1 MEEAITR
8 KLKDIMETELAPV
21 LALFATRSPEIKLTP
36 PRRVFCAE
44 AVAIERK
51 FFPFIQI
58 FAPGESEFGYS
69 LSWPENQESQEHVY
83 RFYIDIWLDGK
94 EPEELYFE
102 LLRYKAA
109 VVTTLR
115 NNMNLDGLAYGCLVR
130 NTSNN
135 NLMGGGHN
143 LVISARLHF
152 DVLAPAFL
160 DYPKIDGY

>member
-8 KLKDIMETELAPV
+8 KLKDILETELAPT
-21 LALFATRSPEIKLTP
+21 LALFATRSPAIVLTP
-36 PRRVFCAE
+36 PRRVYCAE

-58 FAPGESEFGYS
+58 FAPGESEYGYS
-69 LSWPENQESQEHVY
+69 LSWPEGQESQEHIY
-83 RFYIDIWLDGK
+83 RFYIDIWLEGTD
-94 EPEELYFE
+94 PEELFFK

-115 NNMNLDGLAYGCLVR
+115 DNMNLDGLAIGCLVR

-135 NLMGGGHN
+135 SLLGGGNN
-143 LVISARLHF
+143 LVISARLNL
-152 DVLAPAFL
+152 DVLAPAFF